1 MSDLLIKAIQLQE
14 SGDIDG
20 ATALFHEILQ
30 QEPGN
35 AAALYSLGVI
45 WLRRGKPGE
54 ALVCAEVGVQ
64 SAPAFAPMW
73 FLRGTAQQGL
83 GQVEAALL
91 SYDEAVK
98 LQPDFSE
105 VLINSG
111 VLLRDLFRHKEA
123 LERFNQAL
131 SANPDNQTA
140 LANCGIILT
149 EFKQSEYAIGF
160 FLRLLALN
168 SDYEYGYGLL
178 LYERLHIADWTD
190 FEVVRDLI
198 VQGVRQGKRICKSL
212 AFMALNDSAAD
223 QYLCSRIFSHY
234 YAPRVRTPLWSGERY
249 AHEKLRIAYVSPD
262 FREHPVGHAMI
273 GMLEMHDRK
282 RFETVGISLGLDDGS
297 QLRRRYEKAFDRFID
312 ARLMPTEQIAKAIR
326 EMEIDIAVDLAGYT
340 SDSRIAIFSYR
351 PAPVQLNFLGY
362 PGTLAVN
369 YMDYIVADRTIIP
382 ESHQPFYSEEV
393 AYLPDVYF
401 PYDAN
406 LKISERKP
414 TRAEYGLP
422 ESGIVFCSFSHDYK
436 ISPPLWAVWMD
447 LMRRV
452 PDSVLWLVSRNPQS
466 RTHFRM
472 HAEESGVSADR
483 LVFAERVPLIE
494 DHLARYGL
502 ADIFLD
508 TWPYNAHT
516 TAADALFAGVP
527 VVTMLGQAFPA
538 RVAASMLRAL
548 GLEELV
554 ASDLVGYAELA
565 VSLAQNAELL
575 LQTKDKVRE
584 ARQKGAMF
592 DTERFARN
600 WEDLMIELHQRK
612 QAA

>member
-1 MSDLLIKAIQLQE
+1 MSDLLLKAIQLQE

-20 ATALFHEILQ
+20 ATALFQRILQ
-30 QEPGN
+30 QEPSDG
-35 AAALYSLGVI
+35 AALYSLGVI
-45 WLRRGKPGE
+45 CLRCGKPGE
-54 ALVCAEVGVQ
+54 ALAYAETGVR
-64 SAPAFAPMW
+64 SVPTFAPMW
-73 FLRGTAQQGL
+73 FLRG
-83 GQVEAALL
+83 AALQGVGQMDSAL
-91 SYDEAVK
+91 TSYDEALK
-98 LQPDFSE
+98 LQPDFAE

-131 SANPDNQTA
+131 SSAPDNQTA
-140 LANCGIILT
+140 LVNCGIILT
-149 EFKQSEYAIGF
+149 EFKESELAIGF

-168 SDYEYGYGLL
+168 PDYEYGYGLL

-190 FEVVRDLI
+190 FEIVRDLI
-198 VQGVRQGKRICKSL
+198 LQGVHQGKRICKSL
-212 AFMALNDSAAD
+212 AFMALNDNAAD

-234 YAPRVRTPLWSGERY
+234 FAPRTVKPMWSGERY
-249 AHEKLRIAYVSPD
+249 GHEKLRIAYVSPD

-273 GMLEMHDRK
+273 GMLEMHDRS
-282 RFETVGISLGLDDGS
+282 RFETIGISLGIDDGS
-297 QLRRRYEKAFDRFID
+297 RLRQRYEKVFDRFID
-312 ARLMPTEQIAKAIR
+312 ARRMLTQEIAETMR

-340 SDSRIAIFSYR
+340 ADSRIAIFSYR

-382 ESHQPFYSEEV
+382 EAHQPFYSEEV

-414 TRAEYGLP
+414 SRAEYGLP
-422 ESGIVFCSFSHDYK
+422 DQGIVFCSFSHDYK
-436 ISPPLWAVWMD
+436 ISPPLWAVWME
-447 LMRRV
+447 LMRGV
-452 PDSVLWLVSRNPQS
+452 SDSVLWLVSRNPQS
-466 RTHFRM
+466 RTNFRA
-472 HAEESGVSADR
+472 HAAEYGVSPDR

-548 GLEELV
+548 GLDELV
-554 ASDLVGYAELA
+554 TSDLAGYAELA
-565 VSLAQNAELL
+565 LRLAQNSDQLAL
-575 LQTKDKVRE
+575 TKDKVRE
-584 ARQKGAMF
+584 ARQKAAMF
-592 DTERFARN
+592 DTERFTRN
-600 WEDLMIELHQRK
+600 WEALMSDLHNRK
-612 QAA
+612 YAV